1 MFKLTIPETHLI
13 KVEITGKR
21 KEKAFG
27 GNRAL
32 WDKDRIA
39 RQAVINITHAGS
51 SRNSHQKKVEI

>member
-1 MFKLTIPETHLI
+1 MEGRSLMFKLTIPETHLI
-13 KVEITGKR
+13 KAEITGKR

-39 RQAVINITHAGS
+39 R
-51 SRNSHQKKVEI
+51 

>member
-39 RQAVINITHAGS
+39 R
-51 SRNSHQKKVEI
+51 